1 MCKTKITGRNIQS
14 VNEDGSANIL
24 FIGHLENNNLNCKDM
39 EQNSWIVSLKMN
51 TKPVNFLLGPIK

>member
-39 EQNSWIVSLKMN
+39 EQNS
-51 TKPVNFLLGPIK
+51 